1 MKQLSLLDKLK
12 VVVDLTSSDKT
23 YIIVIC
29 LLAFLS
35 ILFATTNR
43 KNAKE
48 SKKTYG
54 IIYIISLIAII
65 IKYHASLSTMYDN
78 MMNNIF
84 VIIYFPNISVY
95 LAAIITTN
103 IIMWISMFNKNSKL
117 FTKIVN
123 SVAFFAMHYLLILL
137 LSIIT
142 ANNLDV
148 FNQTSLYSNSEVHS
162 LIELSSNIFVIWIIY
177 LVVYKLLR
185 SYF

>member
-78 MMNNIF
+78 C
-84 VIIYFPNISVY
+84 
-95 LAAIITTN
+95 
-103 IIMWISMFNKNSKL
+103 
-117 FTKIVN
+117 
-123 SVAFFAMHYLLILL
+123 LLY
-137 LSIIT
+137 
-142 ANNLDV
+142 
-148 FNQTSLYSNSEVHS
+148 TSPSP
-162 LIELSSNIFVIWIIY
+162 
-177 LVVYKLLR
+177 R
-185 SYF
+185 D

>member
-54 IIYIISLIAII
+54 KFTAYIGAGLWNYSYNFLNCDHYKISCIIIY
-65 IKYHASLSTMYDN
+65 Y
-78 MMNNIF
+78 
-84 VIIYFPNISVY
+84 V
-95 LAAIITTN
+95 
-103 IIMWISMFNKNSKL
+103 
-117 FTKIVN
+117 
-123 SVAFFAMHYLLILL
+123 
-137 LSIIT
+137 
-142 ANNLDV
+142 
-148 FNQTSLYSNSEVHS
+148 
-162 LIELSSNIFVIWIIY
+162 
-177 LVVYKLLR
+177 
-185 SYF
+185 